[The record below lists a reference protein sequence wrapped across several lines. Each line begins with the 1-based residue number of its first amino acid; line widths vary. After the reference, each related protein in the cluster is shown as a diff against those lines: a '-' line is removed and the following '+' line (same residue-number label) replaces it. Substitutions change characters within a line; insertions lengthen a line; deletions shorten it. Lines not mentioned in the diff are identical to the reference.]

1 MAGIEIIEIT
11 DAADREAAFAIR
23 RRVFCDEQRVASAIE
38 FDGLDDS
45 CRQYLARRDGRPI
58 GTARL
63 RETGPGA
70 VKIERV
76 AVLAAER
83 RRGVGAA
90 LMARTIADAR
100 AAGARQIAIHAQCH
114 AEHFYAGLGFH
125 TIGGVFDEAG
135 IPHVRMELCPD
146 PLRGEAGRV
155 K

>member
-1 MAGIEIIEIT
+1 MAEIEIVEIT

-23 RRVFCDEQRVASAIE
+23 RHVFCGEQRVDPALE
-38 FDGLDDS
+38 FDGLDAS
-45 CRQYLARRDGRPI
+45 CRQYLAFRNGRPI

-76 AVLAAER
+76 AVLAVER

-90 LMARTIADAR
+90 LMVRAIEDAR

-114 AEHFYAGLGFH
+114 AEHFYAGLGFR
-125 TIGGVFDEAG
+125 TVGGVFDEAG
-135 IPHVRMELCPD
+135 IPHVRMELD
-146 PLRGEAGRV
+146 
-155 K
+155 